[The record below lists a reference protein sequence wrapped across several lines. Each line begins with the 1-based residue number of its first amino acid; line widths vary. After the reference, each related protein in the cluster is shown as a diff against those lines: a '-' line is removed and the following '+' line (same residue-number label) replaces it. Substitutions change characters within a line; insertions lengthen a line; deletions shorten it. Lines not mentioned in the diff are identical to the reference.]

1 MTEPAWLMV
10 GRELKAIAQIGLTF
24 SQDAFDRQRYERIRE
39 LSATL
44 LAHGSDGDAAKV
56 LDLFQLDA
64 GYATPKVDVRGAAFR
79 EGRVLMVREVSDGG
93 WTLPGGWADVNQ
105 TAAECVVREISE
117 ESGFQARAVK
127 LAAVH
132 DYRKRH
138 PPRHIDS
145 IYKMFFI
152 CVLTGGSAR
161 PSHETSEVAFFSR
174 SELPKLSMGRTTPE
188 QIELMFQH
196 AERPDLPTDFD

>member
-1 MTEPAWLMV
+1 MSEPTWLVV
-10 GRELKAIAQIGLTF
+10 GRELRAIAQIGLTF
-24 SQDAFDRQRYERIRE
+24 SQDAFDRLRYERIRE
-39 LSATL
+39 LAAAL
-44 LAHGSDGDAAKV
+44 VADGSDGDAAKV

-79 EGRVLMVREVSDGG
+79 NGRVLMVREVSDGG

-105 TAAECVVREISE
+105 TAAECVVREIAE
-117 ESGFQARAVK
+117 ESGFEARALK

-132 DYRKRH
+132 DYRKRNRL
-138 PPRHIDS
+138 RHIDS

-152 CVLTGGSAR
+152 CELTGGSAR
-161 PSHETSEVAFFSR
+161 ASHETSEIAFFSWG
-174 SELPKLSMGRTTPE
+174 ELPALSVGRTTAE
-188 QIELMFQH
+188 QIELMFRH